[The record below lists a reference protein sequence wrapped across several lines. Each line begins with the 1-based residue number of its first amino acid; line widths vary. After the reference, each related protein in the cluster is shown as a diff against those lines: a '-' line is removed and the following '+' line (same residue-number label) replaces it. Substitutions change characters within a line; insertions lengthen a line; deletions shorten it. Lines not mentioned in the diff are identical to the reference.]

1 MSEMRNKISE
11 SADVRKIAVILSALA
26 PSLIALT
33 FFFWP
38 LIESV
43 KESFRSFYGEDVGWQ
58 NYIDAI
64 NNPAFISAF
73 QYTLGITLIVLAVTI
88 VSSVVLAMALRRT
101 FVGKKVALFMLQ
113 VDVAV
118 PSIACATMMIL
129 VLSKTGALS
138 TLLYNLG
145 LIKDYTE
152 FPNIFYNS
160 NGLGVIISIV
170 WLFVPYITLSLISVL
185 HSISNEEEDQA
196 ATLGIGKVKRFIF
209 ITLPSL
215 KSSIAYT
222 SILCFACTFASF
234 ELPSLVG
241 DQHSMVTLAY
251 YYYNILGSAPRHMES
266 YSISV
271 MVTIITLAVS
281 SLLMYYSLS
290 TDEKRR
296 G

>member
-1 MSEMRNKISE
+1 MKTKISE
-11 SADVRKIAVILSALA
+11 SADVRKIAVVLSALV
-26 PSLIALT
+26 PSLIAL
-33 FFFWP
+33 FFFLWP
-38 LIESV
+38 LIESI
-43 KESFRSFYGEDVGWQ
+43 KESFHNFYGDFVGFD
-58 NYIDAI
+58 NYVEAI
-64 NNPAFISAF
+64 NNPAFIQAF
-73 QYTLGITLIVLAVTI
+73 QYTLRVTLIVLAVTI
-88 VSSVVLAMALRRT
+88 VSSIILAMALRRT
-101 FVGKKVALFMLQ
+101 FIGKKITLFLLQ

-118 PSIACATMMIL
+118 PSIACATMMLL

-138 TLLYNLG
+138 RLLNNLG
-145 LIKDYTE
+145 LMDNYMD

-160 NGLGVIISIV
+160 NGLGVIISVI
-170 WLFVPYITLSLISVL
+170 WLFIPYITLSLLSVL
-185 HSISNEEEDQA
+185 HSISNDEEDQA
-196 ATLGIGKVKRFIF
+196 ATLGISKIKRFIF

-266 YSISV
+266 YSISII
-271 MVTIITLAVS
+271 VTVITLAVS

-290 TDEKRR
+290 SDEKRR
-296 G
+296 E

>member
-1 MSEMRNKISE
+1 MKTKISE
-11 SADVRKIAVILSALA
+11 SAKVRKIVVIASALA
-26 PSLIALT
+26 PSLIALF

-38 LIESV
+38 LIESIR
-43 KESFRSFYGEDVGWQ
+43 ESFRSYYGEFVGWQ
-58 NYIDAI
+58 NYIDAL
-64 NNPAFISAF
+64 NNPEFIQAFH
-73 QYTLGITLIVLAVTI
+73 YTLRITLIVLAVTI
-88 VSSVVLAMALRRT
+88 ISSVILAMALRRT
-101 FVGKKVALFMLQ
+101 FIGKKLMLFFLQ

-138 TLLYNLG
+138 RVLYNMG
-145 LIKDYTE
+145 LIDSFE
-152 FPNIFYNS
+152 DFSNIFYNS
-160 NGLGVIISIV
+160 NGLGVIISVV

-185 HSISNEEEDQA
+185 HSISNDEEDQA
-196 ATLGIGKVKRFIF
+196 ATLGIGKIKRFIF

-222 SILCFACTFASF
+222 SILCFACTFSSF

-251 YYYNILGSAPRHMES
+251 YYYNILGTAPRHMES

-271 MVTIITLAVS
+271 IITVITLAVS

-290 TDEKRR
+290 SDEKRR

>member
-1 MSEMRNKISE
+1 MKTKISE
-11 SADVRKIAVILSALA
+11 SADVRKIAVILSALV
-26 PSLIALT
+26 PSLIALF

-38 LIESV
+38 LIESI
-43 KESFRSFYGEDVGWQ
+43 KESFRNFYGDFVGWE
-58 NYIDAI
+58 NYIEAI
-64 NNPAFISAF
+64 NNPAFIQAF
-73 QYTLGITLIVLAVTI
+73 QYTLRITLIVLAVTI
-88 VSSVVLAMALRRT
+88 VSSIILAMALRRT
-101 FVGKKVALFMLQ
+101 FIGKKITLFLLQ

-138 TLLYNLG
+138 RLLNNIG
-145 LIKDYTE
+145 LLDNYKD

-160 NGLGVIISIV
+160 NGLGVIISVV

-196 ATLGIGKVKRFIF
+196 ATLGVGKIKRFIF

-222 SILCFACTFASF
+222 SIMCFACTFASF

-266 YSISV
+266 YSISII
-271 MVTIITLAVS
+271 VTVITLAVS

-296 G
+296 E

>member
-1 MSEMRNKISE
+1 MKTKISE
-11 SADVRKIAVILSALA
+11 SADVRKIAVILSALV
-26 PSLIALT
+26 PSLIALF

-38 LIESV
+38 LIESI
-43 KESFRSFYGEDVGWQ
+43 KESFHNFYGDFVGWE
-58 NYIDAI
+58 NYIEAV
-64 NNPAFISAF
+64 NNPVFIQAFN
-73 QYTLGITLIVLAVTI
+73 YTLRITLIVLVVTI
-88 VSSVVLAMALRRT
+88 VSSIILAMALRRT
-101 FVGKKVALFMLQ
+101 FIGKKLTLFLLQ

-138 TLLYNLG
+138 RLLNNIG
-145 LIKDYTE
+145 LLDNYKD

-160 NGLGVIISIV
+160 NGLGVIISVV

-196 ATLGIGKVKRFIF
+196 ATLGVGKIKRFIF

-222 SILCFACTFASF
+222 SIMCFACTFASF

-266 YSISV
+266 YSISII
-271 MVTIITLAVS
+271 VTVITLAVS

-296 G
+296 E

>member
-1 MSEMRNKISE
+1 MKTKISE
-11 SADVRKIAVILSALA
+11 SANVRQIAVVLSALV
-26 PSLIALT
+26 PSLIALF

-38 LIESV
+38 LVESI
-43 KESFRSFYGEDVGWQ
+43 KESFRNFYGDYVGWE
-58 NYIDAI
+58 NYIEAF
-64 NNPAFISAF
+64 NNPVFIQAF
-73 QYTLGITLIVLAVTI
+73 QYTLRITLIVLAVTI
-88 VSSVVLAMALRRT
+88 VSSIILAMALRRT
-101 FVGKKVALFMLQ
+101 FIGKKLTLFLLQ

-138 TLLYNLG
+138 RLLHNMG
-145 LIKDYTE
+145 LLDNYMD
-152 FPNIFYNS
+152 FPNVFYNS
-160 NGLGVIISIV
+160 NGLGVIISVV

-185 HSISNEEEDQA
+185 HSISNDEEDQA

-251 YYYNILGSAPRHMES
+251 YYYNILGTAPRHMES
-266 YSISV
+266 YSISI
-271 MVTIITLAVS
+271 MVTVITLAVS

-290 TDEKRR
+290 TEEKRR

>member
-1 MSEMRNKISE
+1 MKTKISE
-11 SADVRKIAVILSALA
+11 SADVRKIATVLSALA
-26 PSLIALT
+26 PSLIALF

-38 LIESV
+38 LIESI
-43 KESFRSFYGEDVGWQ
+43 KESFRNFYGDYVGWE
-58 NYIDAI
+58 NYIETF
-64 NNPAFISAF
+64 NNPVFIQAFS
-73 QYTLGITLIVLAVTI
+73 YTLRITLIVLAITI
-88 VSSVVLAMALRRT
+88 VSSVILAMALRRT
-101 FVGKKVALFMLQ
+101 FIGKKFTLFLLQ

-118 PSIACATMMIL
+118 PSIACATMMVL

-138 TLLYNLG
+138 RLLYNMG
-145 LIKDYTE
+145 LLDNYRD
-152 FPNIFYNS
+152 FPNVFYNS
-160 NGLGVIISIV
+160 NGLGVIISVI
-170 WLFVPYITLSLISVL
+170 WLFIPYITLSLISVL

-196 ATLGIGKVKRFIF
+196 ATLGIGRIKRFIF

-251 YYYNILGSAPRHMES
+251 YYYNILGTAPRHMES
-266 YSISV
+266 YSISII
-271 MVTIITLAVS
+271 VTVITLAVS

>member
-1 MSEMRNKISE
+1 MKTKISE
-11 SADVRKIAVILSALA
+11 SADVRKIAVVLSALV
-26 PSLIALT
+26 PSLIALF

-38 LIESV
+38 LIESI
-43 KESFRSFYGEDVGWQ
+43 KESFRNFYGDYVGWE
-58 NYIDAI
+58 NYVEAI
-64 NNPAFISAF
+64 NNPAFIQAF
-73 QYTLGITLIVLAVTI
+73 NYTLRITLIVLAVTI
-88 VSSVVLAMALRRT
+88 VSSIILAMALRRT
-101 FVGKKVALFMLQ
+101 FIGKKLTLFLLQ

-138 TLLYNLG
+138 RLLHNIG
-145 LIKDYTE
+145 LLDNYKD

-160 NGLGVIISIV
+160 NGLGVIISVV

-196 ATLGIGKVKRFIF
+196 ATLGIGKIKRFIF

-251 YYYNILGSAPRHMES
+251 YYFNILGTAPRHMES
-266 YSISV
+266 YSISII
-271 MVTIITLAVS
+271 VTVITLAVS